1 MEKVCNCCGIEKPLS
16 EYHNRSVAPDG
27 KDTQCRVCRK
37 KYLRSPSTLEL
48 SDDKVRIPAEQV
60 LTALGYE
67 LYNEDNPV
75 HEQFIQRI
83 ATKYNFK

>member
-1 MEKVCNCCGIEKPLS
+1 MEKVCNACGIEKPLS

-27 KDTQCRVCRK
+27 KDSQCKICRR
-37 KYLRSPSTLEL
+37 KYEHSATTLEL
-48 SDDKVRIPAEQV
+48 SDDRVRIPAEQV

-75 HEQFIQRI
+75 YKQFDERL
-83 ATKYNFK
+83 ATKYGIK